1 MRFPLVVLMLPIFI
15 DCAQPPEQVIT
26 STWPDGSAKREV
38 TIDHGDSTAVRT
50 FYQNGTVE
58 KTGFYDAGLKT
69 GTWSAFYEDGLL
81 WSEHHY
87 YQDNQVGLYRTWHP
101 NGQLFMEGSYSEQG
115 NPTGTWTFKDDQGNT
130 IRSLEGETLNP

>member
-38 TIDHGDSTAVRT
+38 TID
-50 FYQNGTVE
+50 
-58 KTGFYDAGLKT
+58 
-69 GTWSAFYEDGLL
+69 
-81 WSEHHY
+81 HHY